1 MTLMKTK
8 LKNLK
13 KTKKGL
19 KFLVFYLKKSSNN

>member
-1 MTLMKTK
+1 MKTK

-19 KFLVFYLKKSSNN
+19 KFLVFYLKKVQIIQN